1 MSEAFFTQR
10 SRTKWALIVGGWTLF
25 GLFFT
30 SQNYISQAHYR
41 GRVEWK
47 QTFIIWM
54 LCAYSWGALTP
65 AMLWLARRF
74 SFEKESR
81 LRAFFVHLV
90 ASAFFSIFA
99 LVVFTSLRSL
109 LFANQESNLSAIA
122 SLRGLVIAEFHG
134 GLLIYWTIIG
144 ISHALDYYSRYRD
157 RELQALQLETRLAQ
171 ARLDALKMQLHPHFL
186 FNTLNSIS
194 VLMRKDVEAADRMLV
209 QLSNL
214 LRIALSKTMPHEI
227 PLKQE
232 LEFLEK
238 YLEIEKTRFRDRLR
252 VRIDIDPLTL
262 DSLVPHLILQ
272 PLVENAIRH
281 GIADRETDGV
291 IEIRAS
297 RQNGT
302 VHLQVRDNGPGLPPD
317 FNETLAEGVGIS
329 NTRAR
334 LEHLYGATGSFQL
347 KNADDGGLIATAAI
361 PFHTEPNKVSDD
373 GDS

>member
-1 MSEAFFTQR
+1 MSEVSTQR
-10 SRTKWALIVGGWTLF
+10 SRIRWALIVGGWTLY

-54 LCAYSWGALTP
+54 LCAYVWAALTP

-81 LRAFFVHLV
+81 LRAFFVHL
-90 ASAFFSIFA
+90 AAGAFFSVFA
-99 LVVFTSLRSL
+99 LVVFISLRSL
-109 LFANQESNLSAIA
+109 LLTNPDTQTSAIA
-122 SLRGLVIAEFHG
+122 SLRSLVIAEFHA
-134 GLLIYWTIIG
+134 GLLIYWSVIG
-144 ISHALDYYSRYRD
+144 ISHAFDYYSRYRD
-157 RELQALQLETRLAQ
+157 RELQTSKLETRLAQ

-214 LRIALSKTMPHEI
+214 LRVALSKTMPHEI

-252 VRIDIDPLTL
+252 VKIDVDPLTL

-281 GIADRETDGV
+281 GIAERETDGV

-297 RQNGT
+297 RDNGT
-302 VHLQVRDNGPGLPPD
+302 VQLQVRDNGPGLPAD
-317 FNETLAEGVGIS
+317 FNEAISEGVGIS

-334 LEHLYGATGSFQL
+334 LEHLYGSTGSFHL
-347 KNADDGGLIATAAI
+347 MNADGGGLIATAAI
-361 PFHTEPNKVSDD
+361 PFHTEPNRPADVEDN
-373 GDS
+373 